1 MHAKRFMR
9 AMQENIERYENVHG
23 KIQDLEQVEI
33 PMNFG
38 GPTAQA

>member
-9 AMQENIERYENVHG
+9 AMQENIERYEAQNG

-33 PMNFG
+33 PLNFG